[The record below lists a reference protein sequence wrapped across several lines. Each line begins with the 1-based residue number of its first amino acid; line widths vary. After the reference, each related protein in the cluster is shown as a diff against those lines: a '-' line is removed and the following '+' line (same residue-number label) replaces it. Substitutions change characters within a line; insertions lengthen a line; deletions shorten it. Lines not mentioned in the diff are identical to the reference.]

1 MECHRDPAHIQAI
14 SVIIV
19 IVAFIDSVI
28 IRAGIYAL
36 LVLWVNGKE
45 GGARA
50 RAPSRCAA
58 ARSTDPGRMSPDR
71 RTANRPA
78 RAGSVRGRGIP

>member
-1 MECHRDPAHIQAI
+1 MACHRDPAHIQAI

-45 GGARA
+45 GGAQGGARV
-50 RAPSRCAA
+50 RAPSRCGA

-71 RTANRPA
+71 RTANRP
-78 RAGSVRGRGIP
+78 SSYW

>member
-1 MECHRDPAHIQAI
+1 MACHRDPAHIQAI

-36 LVLWVNGKE
+36 LVLWVNGRKE
-45 GGARA
+45 ARKEARVLELRHGAGRRVVRIRA
-50 RAPSRCAA
+50 A
-58 ARSTDPGRMSPDR
+58 
-71 RTANRPA
+71 
-78 RAGSVRGRGIP
+78 